1 MRWSVLL
8 FAVMLPDMAAAEMP
22 DVAQSNWRYDEDWS
36 ALRALPKS
44 GDDPWW
50 RAAKYQP
57 LHAAG
62 SDYVSFGLEVRARYE
77 GFRGNL
83 WGGGDAPDD
92 AYLWVR
98 AMPHMDVHAG
108 PLRAFVQPI
117 LATARGVGA
126 GDGPADATGIDMLQA
141 FADLDLPLGEN
152 AHMVVRGGRA
162 LTPLGSER
170 LVGTRYGPNV
180 PQAFDGVR
188 LSLRYQGVQAEL
200 IGVKPVA
207 PGPDDFDDRTSST
220 KRLRGV
226 YATVPVADGLAVDT
240 YWLDYR
246 NEAARFAQAVGDEKR
261 RTYGVRIF
269 GERGG
274 WAWNWE
280 AMLQRGHFESARI
293 RAWSL
298 ATETAYRFE
307 DAPLAPRLRLRANV
321 ASGDGN
327 PTDNILGTF
336 NPMFPKGKYFG
347 ELSPIGPYNIANIH
361 PSIDFDLG
369 GGVSFDLAGVAY
381 WRASR
386 RDGVYDVPG
395 QLLRTGAANA
405 RFIGAQTE
413 AVLGWQVSS
422 VFSAGLSA
430 SLFLPGGFIRET
442 GRARTIG
449 MVGFETM
456 MRF

>member
-1 MRWSVLL
+1 MRWPALL
-8 FAVMLPDMAAAEMP
+8 LAAMLPGAAAAEMP
-22 DVAQSNWRYDEDWS
+22 NVAQSNWRYDEDWTV
-36 ALRALPKS
+36 LRHLPES
-44 GDDPWW
+44 EDDPWW

-57 LHAAG
+57 LRADG
-62 SDYVSFGLEVRARYE
+62 SVYASFGLEARARYE
-77 GFRGNL
+77 GFRGNV

-92 AYLWVR
+92 AYLWLR
-98 AMPHMDVHAG
+98 AIPHMDVHAG
-108 PLRAFVQPI
+108 ALRAFVQPI

-141 FADLDLPLGEN
+141 FADLDLPLGTDTHV
-152 AHMVVRGGRA
+152 AARG
-162 LTPLGSER
+162 
-170 LVGTRYGPNV
+170 GPNV
-180 PQAFDGVR
+180 PQAFDGAR
-188 LSLRYQGVQAEL
+188 LSLGHRGFQVDL

-220 KRLRGV
+220 KRLRGI
-226 YATVPVADGLAVDT
+226 YTTVPVAEGLGVDA

-246 NEAARFAQAVGDEKR
+246 NEAARFAQAIGMETR
-261 RTYGVRIF
+261 RTYGLRIF

-280 AMLQRGHFESARI
+280 AMLQRGHFGTARI

-298 ATETAYRFE
+298 ATETAHRFG
-307 DAPLAPRLRLRANV
+307 DAPLKPRLRLRANI
-321 ASGDGN
+321 ASGDDD
-327 PTDNILGTF
+327 PADTRLGTF

-361 PSIDFDLG
+361 PSVDFDLG

-395 QLLRTGAANA
+395 QLLRTGETNA

-413 AVLGWQVSS
+413 AVLGWQVND
-422 VFSAGLSA
+422 VLSAGLSA

-442 GRARTIG
+442 GPARTIG
-449 MVGFETM
+449 MVGSEVM
-456 MRF
+456 LRF